1 MIHARHHPIMVSF
14 PSSCKTSNRAEVAGI
29 MFKKLKLKGQSL
41 KGRLTGSSSPI
52 VGLSWIPPADEQ
64 DKARRLFVFLEDRRV
79 LFNPFDMEVGN
90 YVTHSILE
98 IRLRLTHD
106 LEDIP
111 KDSLLGQ
118 AVTAMRAACR
128 KFLDETQDK
137 RSRHVGLGPLFMT
150 CLGELRAI
158 FGVTSLRSPMPT
170 TWKLPVS

>member
-1 MIHARHHPIMVSF
+1 MQDF
-14 PSSCKTSNRAEVAGI
+14 EPSRGCRDYVQEAEVERSITERAAHRV
-29 MFKKLKLKGQSL
+29 FVAYC
-41 KGRLTGSSSPI
+41 GS
-52 VGLSWIPPADEQ
+52 SWIPPADEQ

-79 LFNPFDMEVGN
+79 LFNPFDMEVRK

-158 FGVTSLRSPMPT
+158 FEVTSLRSPMPT